1 MNHNLGGTSLATFQM
16 ALPDAGIKRLCHEE
30 EAFILRDRDTVGEAK
45 ACHEDPCFVCR
56 WIVLEEATPRQP
68 AIHVKLRREHQVRGQ
83 AKRLVCGDVGRIEQI
98 HFARLRAHREII
110 RVRNRRNLAIRID
123 RIRGHQFQFPVG
135 TVPAMQRVFP

>member
-45 ACHEDPCFVCR
+45 ACHEDHCFVCG

-68 AIHVKLRREHQVRGQ
+68 VSHVKLRREH
-83 AKRLVCGDVGRIEQI
+83 
-98 HFARLRAHREII
+98 
-110 RVRNRRNLAIRID
+110 
-123 RIRGHQFQFPVG
+123 
-135 TVPAMQRVFP
+135 